1 MATAF
6 ANRNVTMAKTMNMPR
21 SASFHGGSF
30 CARGVCAAR
39 GATMSEDMGDGFDS
53 KSVDDSEG
61 SVTGAAPSAGHNGSC
76 DSPSLRTS
84 SGGWF
89 SEWEKSSMVGSGQR
103 ISQANRCCPAR
114 YHFIWIGDL
123 FHARGEKCLIISA
136 RCIWVLSTR
145 AALRGGYPTPEALSW
160 HQAVKPIGHWLLK
173 YLPAALFRKFY
184 SLRDLEED
192 IKITLDSSHPLKV
205 YLPQKWRAP
214 SLELSS
220 NVLNASAYLDI
231 RVKRVSI
238 SFSVGPG
245 ELEEIFADVTEW
257 DEFDL
262 PRGQTRFCPLTLWLN
277 KFQAEVIQ
285 VCLEEREPVT
295 ASVFV
300 SIESPIGRTV
310 AFKPF
315 WGISVSV
322 AGRGD

>member
-1 MATAF
+1 
-6 ANRNVTMAKTMNMPR
+6 
-21 SASFHGGSF
+21 
-30 CARGVCAAR
+30 
-39 GATMSEDMGDGFDS
+39 
-53 KSVDDSEG
+53 
-61 SVTGAAPSAGHNGSC
+61 
-76 DSPSLRTS
+76 
-84 SGGWF
+84 
-89 SEWEKSSMVGSGQR
+89 
-103 ISQANRCCPAR
+103 
-114 YHFIWIGDL
+114 
-123 FHARGEKCLIISA
+123 
-136 RCIWVLSTR
+136 
-145 AALRGGYPTPEALSW
+145 
-160 HQAVKPIGHWLLK
+160 
-173 YLPAALFRKFY
+173 
-184 SLRDLEED
+184 LRDLEED

-285 VCLEEREPVT
+285 ACLEEREPVT